1 MFLVFKSKKI
11 LRVVLFV
18 VSLCLII
25 AINIFSAYKV
35 EECKEVALESDGY
48 SGELIP
54 GQAVA
59 VSEISD
65 FFVNA
70 SHYKETTRSKS
81 REMLRLII
89 DNVNSSQ
96 KAKSE
101 AENRL
106 ISISSDINNEMVIES
121 ILKSKGVDNLVVYI
135 NESSISVLIEKNS
148 ILKEDMAKINDVIYE
163 ITGNNNIK
171 IVELN

>member
-1 MFLVFKSKKI
+1 MFLVFKSKKL
-11 LRVVLFV
+11 LRIVLFV

-35 EECKEVALESDGY
+35 EESKEVALESDGY

-65 FFVNA
+65 FFINA

-81 REMLRLII
+81 IEMLRLII

-96 KAKSE
+96 EAKTE

-171 IVELN
+171 IVEVK